1 MDDIS
6 LIEIVCVS
14 ELLQSISLSIQI
26 AVFLKVHTLGMNIEK
41 MRAVQNAVRTVSIS
55 NIYSINMWNQS
66 VCRFYFHFELHI

>member
-41 MRAVQNAVRTVSIS
+41 MRAVQNAGRTVSIS
-55 NIYSINMWNQS
+55 NIYSINM
-66 VCRFYFHFELHI
+66 